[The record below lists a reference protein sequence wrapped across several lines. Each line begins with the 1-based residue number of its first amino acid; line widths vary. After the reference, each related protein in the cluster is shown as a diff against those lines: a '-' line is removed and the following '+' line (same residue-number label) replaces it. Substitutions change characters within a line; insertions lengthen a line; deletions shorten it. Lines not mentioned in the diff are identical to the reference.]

1 MCDRR
6 ASDNRRWFRRRF
18 WVQPG
23 LISNMLKLSYPILQN
38 FFKSAPAL
46 LFYRMLQSL
55 PITFCSYP
63 QAMSCHGEAFQKYPW
78 CNRSSSSSS
87 STALGLVRFER
98 RSPVFLVSFFL
109 FLISFCS
116 LLLLSVLWFLRGTGC
131 AAFAPTVAQ
140 ICRPSGI
147 PFSLHRIRSEFGLMV
162 WYQKKLDRFAS
173 RWADTANDQKWKMFP
188 PVLLGKGF
196 PF

>member
-109 FLISFCS
+109 FLISYFFLFAFVVVRSLIPPGHRVRRLCS
-116 LLLLSVLWFLRGTGC
+116 NGRPNMQTQWHSFLFTSYPLRVWLDGLVPKEAWSIRQPLSWHGQW
-131 AAFAPTVAQ
+131 P
-140 ICRPSGI
+140 
-147 PFSLHRIRSEFGLMV
+147 
-162 WYQKKLDRFAS
+162 
-173 RWADTANDQKWKMFP
+173 KM
-188 PVLLGKGF
+188 
-196 PF
+196 